1 MLFSFPK
8 ATLNETNEDKFMSH
22 FRFKNLFKVTMITL
36 LFEICSL
43 KVLKFFKKTN
53 SNYKK
58 SIKIFVNKIINLKPI
73 NCKKPVVKQNSD
85 ELNYE
90 GDKRTSDVEEIENE
104 TRVMMMMMMMMVNL
118 LRMLMMMIMV
128 MRMVMLKLMIVIMM
142 MVIVMMMTI
151 IVLMV

>member
-1 MLFSFPK
+1 
-8 ATLNETNEDKFMSH
+8 
-22 FRFKNLFKVTMITL
+22 MITL
-36 LFEICSL
+36 LFEIFSL

-104 TRVMMMMMMMMVNL
+104 TRVMMMMVNL

-128 MRMVMLKLMIVIMM
+128 MRMVMLKLMIVIMVIIMM

-151 IVLMV
+151 IVLMVQL

>member
-1 MLFSFPK
+1 
-8 ATLNETNEDKFMSH
+8 
-22 FRFKNLFKVTMITL
+22 MITL

-43 KVLKFFKKTN
+43 KVLNFFKKTN

-128 MRMVMLKLMIVIMM
+128 MRIVMLKLMIVIMVIIMM

-151 IVLMV
+151 IVLIVQL

>member
-1 MLFSFPK
+1 
-8 ATLNETNEDKFMSH
+8 
-22 FRFKNLFKVTMITL
+22 MITL
-36 LFEICSL
+36 LFEIFSL

-128 MRMVMLKLMIVIMM
+128 MRIVMLKLMIVIMVIIMM

-151 IVLMV
+151 IVLIVQL

>member
-1 MLFSFPK
+1 
-8 ATLNETNEDKFMSH
+8 
-22 FRFKNLFKVTMITL
+22 MITL

-128 MRMVMLKLMIVIMM
+128 MRIVMLKLMIVIMVIIMM

-151 IVLMV
+151 IVLIVQL

>member
-1 MLFSFPK
+1 
-8 ATLNETNEDKFMSH
+8 
-22 FRFKNLFKVTMITL
+22 MITL

-43 KVLKFFKKTN
+43 KVLNFFKKTN

-90 GDKRTSDVEEIENE
+90 GDKRTSDVEEVENE
-104 TRVMMMMMMMMVNL
+104 TRVMMMMMMMVNL

-128 MRMVMLKLMIVIMM
+128 MRIVMLKLMIVIMVIIMM

-151 IVLMV
+151 IVLIVQL

>member
-1 MLFSFPK
+1 
-8 ATLNETNEDKFMSH
+8 
-22 FRFKNLFKVTMITL
+22 MITL

-90 GDKRTSDVEEIENE
+90 GDKRTDVEEIENE
-104 TRVMMMMMMMMVNL
+104 TRVMMMMMMVNL

-128 MRMVMLKLMIVIMM
+128 MRMVMLKLMIVIIVVIMM

-151 IVLMV
+151 IVLMVQL

>member
-1 MLFSFPK
+1 
-8 ATLNETNEDKFMSH
+8 
-22 FRFKNLFKVTMITL
+22 MITL

-73 NCKKPVVKQNSD
+73 NCKKPVVKQNSG

-90 GDKRTSDVEEIENE
+90 GDKRTCDVEEIENE
-104 TRVMMMMMMMMVNL
+104 TRVMMMMMVNL

-128 MRMVMLKLMIVIMM
+128 MRMVMLKLMIVIIVVIMM

-151 IVLMV
+151 IVLMVQL

>member
-1 MLFSFPK
+1 
-8 ATLNETNEDKFMSH
+8 
-22 FRFKNLFKVTMITL
+22 MITL

-90 GDKRTSDVEEIENE
+90 GDKRTSDVEEVENE
-104 TRVMMMMMMMMVNL
+104 TRVMMMMMMMVNL

-128 MRMVMLKLMIVIMM
+128 MRMVMLKLMIVIIVVIMM

-151 IVLMV
+151 IVLMVQL

>member
-1 MLFSFPK
+1 
-8 ATLNETNEDKFMSH
+8 
-22 FRFKNLFKVTMITL
+22 MITL
-36 LFEICSL
+36 LFEIFSL

-104 TRVMMMMMMMMVNL
+104 TRVMMMMMMVNL

-151 IVLMV
+151 IVLMVQL

>member
-1 MLFSFPK
+1 
-8 ATLNETNEDKFMSH
+8 
-22 FRFKNLFKVTMITL
+22 MITL
-36 LFEICSL
+36 LFEIFSL

>member
-1 MLFSFPK
+1 
-8 ATLNETNEDKFMSH
+8 
-22 FRFKNLFKVTMITL
+22 MITL

-73 NCKKPVVKQNSD
+73 NCKKPVVKQNSG

-128 MRMVMLKLMIVIMM
+128 MRMVMLKLMIVIIVVIMM

-151 IVLMV
+151 IVLMVQL

>member
-1 MLFSFPK
+1 
-8 ATLNETNEDKFMSH
+8 
-22 FRFKNLFKVTMITL
+22 MITL

-104 TRVMMMMMMMMVNL
+104 TRVMMMMMMMVNL

-128 MRMVMLKLMIVIMM
+128 MRMVMLKLMIVIIVVIMM

-151 IVLMV
+151 IVLMVQL

>member
-1 MLFSFPK
+1 
-8 ATLNETNEDKFMSH
+8 
-22 FRFKNLFKVTMITL
+22 MITL
-36 LFEICSL
+36 LFEIFSL

-90 GDKRTSDVEEIENE
+90 GDKRTSNVEEIENE
-104 TRVMMMMMMMMVNL
+104 TRVMMMMMVNL

-128 MRMVMLKLMIVIMM
+128 MRMVMLKLMIVIMVIIMM

-151 IVLMV
+151 IVLMVQL

>member
-1 MLFSFPK
+1 
-8 ATLNETNEDKFMSH
+8 
-22 FRFKNLFKVTMITL
+22 MITL

-90 GDKRTSDVEEIENE
+90 GDKRTSDVEEVENE
-104 TRVMMMMMMMMVNL
+104 TRVMMMMMMMVNL

-128 MRMVMLKLMIVIMM
+128 MRIVMLKLMIVIMVIIMM

-151 IVLMV
+151 IVLIVQL

>member
-1 MLFSFPK
+1 
-8 ATLNETNEDKFMSH
+8 
-22 FRFKNLFKVTMITL
+22 MITL

-73 NCKKPVVKQNSD
+73 NCKKPVVKQNSG

-104 TRVMMMMMMMMVNL
+104 TRVMMMMMVNL

-128 MRMVMLKLMIVIMM
+128 MRMVMLKLMIVIMVIIMM

-151 IVLMV
+151 IVLIVQL

>member
-1 MLFSFPK
+1 
-8 ATLNETNEDKFMSH
+8 
-22 FRFKNLFKVTMITL
+22 MITL

-43 KVLKFFKKTN
+43 KVLNFFKKTN

-90 GDKRTSDVEEIENE
+90 GDKRTSDVEEVENE
-104 TRVMMMMMMMMVNL
+104 TRVMMMMMMMVNL

-128 MRMVMLKLMIVIMM
+128 MRMVMLKLMIVIIVVIMM

-151 IVLMV
+151 IVLMVQL

>member
-1 MLFSFPK
+1 
-8 ATLNETNEDKFMSH
+8 
-22 FRFKNLFKVTMITL
+22 MITL
-36 LFEICSL
+36 LFEIFSL

-104 TRVMMMMMMMMVNL
+104 TRVMMMMMMMVNL

-128 MRMVMLKLMIVIMM
+128 MRMVMLKLMIVIMVIIMM

-151 IVLMV
+151 IVLMVQL

>member
-1 MLFSFPK
+1 
-8 ATLNETNEDKFMSH
+8 
-22 FRFKNLFKVTMITL
+22 MIML

-58 SIKIFVNKIINLKPI
+58 SIKIFANKIINLKPI

-90 GDKRTSDVEEIENE
+90 GDKRTSDVEEVENE
-104 TRVMMMMMMMMVNL
+104 TRVMMMMMMMVNL

-128 MRMVMLKLMIVIMM
+128 MRIVMLKLMIVIIVVIMM

-151 IVLMV
+151 IVLMVQL

>member
-1 MLFSFPK
+1 
-8 ATLNETNEDKFMSH
+8 
-22 FRFKNLFKVTMITL
+22 MITL

-73 NCKKPVVKQNSD
+73 NCKKPVVKQNSG

-104 TRVMMMMMMMMVNL
+104 TRVMMMMMVNL

-128 MRMVMLKLMIVIMM
+128 MRMVMLKLMIVIMVIIMM

-151 IVLMV
+151 IVLMVQL

>member
-1 MLFSFPK
+1 
-8 ATLNETNEDKFMSH
+8 
-22 FRFKNLFKVTMITL
+22 MITL

-73 NCKKPVVKQNSD
+73 NCKKPVVKQNSG

-104 TRVMMMMMMMMVNL
+104 TRVMMMMMVNL

-128 MRMVMLKLMIVIMM
+128 MRIVMLKLMIVIMVIIMM

-151 IVLMV
+151 IVLIVQL

>member
-1 MLFSFPK
+1 
-8 ATLNETNEDKFMSH
+8 
-22 FRFKNLFKVTMITL
+22 MITL

-104 TRVMMMMMMMMVNL
+104 TRVMMMMMMVNL

-128 MRMVMLKLMIVIMM
+128 MRMVMLKLMIVIMVIIMM

-151 IVLMV
+151 IVLMMQL

>member
-1 MLFSFPK
+1 
-8 ATLNETNEDKFMSH
+8 
-22 FRFKNLFKVTMITL
+22 MITL
-36 LFEICSL
+36 LFEIFSL

-90 GDKRTSDVEEIENE
+90 GDKRTSDVEEVENE
-104 TRVMMMMMMMMVNL
+104 TRVMMMMMMMVNL

-128 MRMVMLKLMIVIMM
+128 MRIVMLKLMIVIMVIIMM

-151 IVLMV
+151 IVLIVQL